1 MKNIEKAILEF
12 DGKRSSIFLNH
23 VNNHD
28 NLNEKEKE
36 LVNKIWNEASQ
47 FELWNHTDL
56 NVGVKNSIQYVI
68 AHYSMDMKACKKMVN
83 AISYEW
89 L

>member
-12 DGKRSSIFLNH
+12 DGKRYSIFLNH

-36 LVNKIWNEASQ
+36 LVHNIWNEASN
-47 FELWNHTDL
+47 FELWNHKDL
-56 NVGVKNSIQYVI
+56 NTGVKNSVQFIMDN
-68 AHYSMDMKACKKMVN
+68 YSMDMKACVKMVN
-83 AISYEW
+83 AISYE
-89 L
+89 